1 MADKMIGFTDNYA
14 DNSTEAGFQFT
25 FFCDCCREGF
35 KSRFTEAS
43 TYKKQ
48 RFFKGLG
55 DMIGVVSQL
64 TGANIGGLERGAD
77 VIGERFRGMSPEW
90 QKEHERVFEEAQA
103 EVKGRFRRCP
113 KCSKWFCPSCFNE
126 QAGLCSGCAPREN
139 VEVAAARAQ
148 KMAQDI
154 KDKAAATPVYTGKI
168 DERQTLCPKCA
179 KPCGSGKFCTE
190 CGAPLGLP
198 KCPAC
203 GAENQAGA
211 RFCSSCG
218 GKL

>member
-1 MADKMIGFTDNYA
+1 MADKFIGFTDNYA

-25 FFCDCCREGF
+25 FFCDSCREGF
-35 KSRFTEAS
+35 KSRFVEAS

-48 RFFKGLG
+48 RFFKGLS
-55 DMIGVVSQL
+55 DMIGAVGQL
-64 TGANIGGLERGAD
+64 TGANVGGLGRGAD
-77 VIGERFRGMSPEW
+77 VISERFRGMSPEW
-90 QKEHERVFEEAQA
+90 QKEHEKAFEEAQA
-103 EVKGRFRRCP
+103 EAKGRFHRCP
-113 KCSKWFCPSCFNE
+113 KCTKWHCPSCWNE
-126 QAGLCSGCAPREN
+126 QAGLCAACAPREN

-154 KDKAAATPVYTGKI
+154 QKKAQETPVYTGGI
-168 DERQTLCPKCA
+168 EERQTLCPKCG
-179 KPCGSGKFCTE
+179 KPAGAGKFCSD

-198 KCPAC
+198 KCPGC

-211 RFCSSCG
+211 KFCSSCG

>member
-1 MADKMIGFTDNYA
+1 MGDKLIGFTDNYA

-25 FFCDCCREGF
+25 FYCDCCREGF
-35 KSRFTEAS
+35 KSRFIEAT

-55 DMIGVVSQL
+55 DMIGVVSQI
-64 TGANIGGLERGAD
+64 TGANIRGLERGAD
-77 VIGERFRGMSPEW
+77 VISERFRGMSPEW
-90 QKEHERVFEEAQA
+90 RKEHEKAFEAAQA
-103 EVKGRFRRCP
+103 EIKGSFRRCP
-113 KCSKWFCPSCFNE
+113 KCTKWFCHSCFNE
-126 QAGLCSGCAPREN
+126 QAGLCATCAPREN

-148 KMAQDI
+148 KMARDI
-154 KDKAAATPVYTGKI
+154 HDKAGETPVFSGEI
-168 DERQTLCPKCA
+168 AARQTLCPKCG

-211 RFCSSCG
+211 KFCSACG
-218 GKL
+218 GRL